1 MYWAVGVRAGTS
13 QIFFT
18 QYCTI
23 IAAQIKAECYIYLR
37 WVSCDLLYDLLN
49 HKPSLE
55 WFSEVFL
62 NIKGRQNSLNR
73 VELWGLYQACLAVP
87 DWTVTPFFIFNSCM
101 GTVERKIL
109 IDFTDRGE
117 G

>member
-1 MYWAVGVRAGTS
+1 MAADMGRGGNGSAGNGVLGCIGPLALAGTS

-55 WFSEVFL
+55 WFIEVFL
-62 NIKGRQNSLNR
+62 NIK
-73 VELWGLYQACLAVP
+73 VDKTA
-87 DWTVTPFFIFNSCM
+87 
-101 GTVERKIL
+101 
-109 IDFTDRGE
+109 
-117 G
+117 